1 MMTYYYQDGIL
12 SVLFNMLVSLNNM
25 NILVFYLSSL
35 HFLDFCSSTL
45 QDITVAS
52 NHVYNQF
59 HAVYH
64 DTDKLPLVWQDNQ
77 DEIKQLLQSFHST
90 SFTEIQLFEV
100 FQTICSQVLS
110 SHQLSPTSMKRLIE
124 PSSIYSTSFFLAQ
137 FDRYCYSVY
146 YRLLPYYYFLLPL
159 SSMYPSLESFYQQ
172 ILRLLIVIFLFFFF
186 IVVFIFLST
195 NP

>member
-1 MMTYYYQDGIL
+1 MMIYYSQDGIL
-12 SVLFNMLVSLNNM
+12 LVLFNMLVSLNNM
-25 NILVFYLSSL
+25 NILVFYQLSL
-35 HFLDFCSSTL
+35 HLLDFSSSIL

-59 HAVYH
+59 HTAYP
-64 DTDKLPLVWQDNQ
+64 DADKLPLVWQDNQ
-77 DEIKQLLQSFHST
+77 DEIIQLLQSFHST
-90 SFTEIQLFEV
+90 SFNEIQLFEA

-110 SHQLSPTSMKRLIE
+110 SHQLSPTSMTCLLK

-137 FDRYCYSVY
+137 FDRYCYSLY

-186 IVVFIFLST
+186 IVVFLFLST
-195 NP
+195 SL

>member
-35 HFLDFCSSTL
+35 HFLDFSSSTL

-110 SHQLSPTSMKRLIE
+110 SYQLSPTSMKRLIE

-137 FDRYCYSVY
+137 FDRY
-146 YRLLPYYYFLLPL
+146 YYFLLPL

-172 ILRLLIVIFLFFFF
+172 ILRLLIVIIPFFFF